1 MNECAGLITKAMDKI
16 KGDTDFVALT
26 SISVASASRTARSQS
41 TGSAMS
47 GSLRTAMESLPLP
60 PPLSPLPSATLSTK
74 ALPALASEIPISRPW
89 VDAEVQPRSS
99 AGRGVAVPSSSSL
112 ARR

>member
-41 TGSAMS
+41 TGSTMP
-47 GSLRTAMESLPLP
+47 LRTAMESLPLP